1 MTCLVTLFDRN
12 LKCCYFW
19 SYARNV
25 VNETFF
31 LNILTHCVSLN
42 FTASF
47 ILLYGFKVSSRGL
60 TSVSGGLYDCRDFNR
75 ASSVGIS
82 RGFLFSSVKGFS
94 ED

>member
-1 MTCLVTLFDRN
+1 MLRN
-12 LKCCYFW
+12 FW
-19 SYARNV
+19 TQNENVARYARNV
-25 VNETFF
+25 VNETF
-31 LNILTHCVSLN
+31 LKISTHCVSLN